1 MSESPQNY
9 QDKIVS
15 DTNEELSKDVE
26 VTPEQLLKTINFM
39 IKQMQ
44 GLVEGH
50 SAERAALV
58 RSLAKEQKEVDR
70 LRRILTKSFRA
81 RVKLFI
87 KKVLIGCGW
96 YEPSG
101 QELQLIFEQDHGAIK

>member
-1 MSESPQNY
+1 MSEPTY

-15 DTNEELSKDVE
+15 ETNEELGREDVE
-26 VTPEQLLKTINFM
+26 ATPEQLLKTINFM

-70 LRRILTKSFRA
+70 LRKILTTSTRA
-81 RVKLFI
+81 KAKIFVKKI
-87 KKVLIGCGW
+87 LIGMGW
-96 YEPSG
+96 YEPSS
-101 QELQLIFEQDHGAIK
+101 QELQLIFEQDHGAMK

>member
-1 MSESPQNY
+1 MSEPTY
-9 QDKIVS
+9 QDKIVTE
-15 DTNEELSKDVE
+15 TNEELSKDVE
-26 VTPEQLLKTINFM
+26 PTPEQLLKTINFM

-58 RSLAKEQKEVDR
+58 RSLATEQKEVDR
-70 LRRILTKSFRA
+70 LRRILHRSFRA
-81 RVKLFI
+81 RVKLAI
-87 KKVLIGCGW
+87 KKILVGHGW
-96 YEPSG
+96 YEPSS